1 MNTNENKVYV
11 LAYSRTPIGSLTGK
25 LSQVPAED
33 LAAHAVLSAVRRA
46 GIEHL
51 SQIDKIIMG
60 NCVQSY
66 YAPNI
71 ARFAALN
78 KAGLPSNIVAY
89 TVHQQCAS
97 GHAALF
103 EGWQAIKL
111 GSAKLVV
118 ACGTENMAYTPLMV
132 PAAKRFSGFNKFL
145 LKQLKQFKVYGPLP
159 VFGLA
164 DSGLGPLTLGN
175 DPSALNM
182 ILTAQTVAN
191 MCGISRAD
199 ADQYAMLSQE
209 RAAKAIKS
217 GRLAREIEPYIVPG
231 VGVVVN
237 DEYPRVTSLDKLS
250 ALKDVGKSGVVTAGN
265 ASGMGAAAAAV
276 VLGTAEMAEKL
287 GASIMAELVDFEFI
301 GRNSLTMGLGP
312 VKATEE
318 LLARNGLN
326 QSQIGYTEI
335 NPAFAV
341 QALACMKLLGLSVD
355 DVNRNGDAISLSHPL
370 AVTGVRQC
378 GTAALEMAIDS
389 TIEYAV
395 GTACVGGGMGVAFL
409 LKQVAAGA

>member
-1 MNTNENKVYV
+1 MNTKQNRVLV

-25 LSQVPAED
+25 LSQVPPED
-33 LAAHAVLSAVRRA
+33 LGAHAILSVIRRA
-46 GIEHL
+46 GIDNL
-51 SQIDKIIMG
+51 SQIDKVIMG

-78 KAGLPSNIVAY
+78 KAGLPGSIVAY

-111 GSAKLVV
+111 GSAKLVI

-132 PAAKRFSGFNKFL
+132 SPAKRFSGFNKFL

-164 DSGLGPLTLGN
+164 DSGLGPLSLGS

-191 MCGISRAD
+191 MCGISRVD
-199 ADQYAMLSQE
+199 ADRYALLSQE

-217 GRLAREIEPYIVPG
+217 GRLSLEIEPYIVPG

-237 DEYPRVTSLDKLS
+237 DEYPRVTSMEKLS
-250 ALKDVGKSGVVTAGN
+250 ELKDVSRSGVVTPGN
-265 ASGMGAAAAAV
+265 ASGMGAASAAV
-276 VLGTAEMAEKL
+276 ILGTEEMAEKL
-287 GASIMAELVDFEFI
+287 GATVLAELVDFEFI
-301 GRNSLTMGLGP
+301 GRNAVTMGLGP
-312 VKATEE
+312 VKAAEE
-318 LLARNGLN
+318 LLKRNGLTM
-326 QSQIGYTEI
+326 SQIGYTEL
-335 NPAFAV
+335 NPAFSV

-378 GTAALEMAIDS
+378 GTAALEMSIDPS
-389 TIEYAV
+389 IKYAL

-409 LKQVAAGA
+409 LKR